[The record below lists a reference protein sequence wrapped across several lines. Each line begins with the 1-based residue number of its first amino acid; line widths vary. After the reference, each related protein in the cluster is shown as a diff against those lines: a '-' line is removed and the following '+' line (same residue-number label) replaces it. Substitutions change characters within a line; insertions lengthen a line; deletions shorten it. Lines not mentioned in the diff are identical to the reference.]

1 MLASYRGGLWG
12 RGWGVGFSTDPCG
25 AGFPVS
31 GPRRELDLDPS
42 QPKSTVGTQQISVK
56 EQPPSVS
63 LISPTALAGS
73 KLGNKIAL
81 LQAICLA
88 VEMEC
93 LPPGHMVPVSSVL
106 WYQPLAHLPDLS
118 NSVSKT
124 LALAARGQTLIGQ
137 RNPLTHYQ
145 Q

>member
-1 MLASYRGGLWG
+1 MTSH
-12 RGWGVGFSTDPCG
+12 SDPNQKKHAHLVDEG
-25 AGFPVS
+25 TEAGEV
-31 GPRRELDLDPS
+31 EWH
-42 QPKSTVGTQQISVK
+42 SV
-56 EQPPSVS
+56 
-63 LISPTALAGS
+63 LILAGS

-124 LALAARGQTLIGQ
+124 LALAARGQTLIGK